1 MSVTSIAEAR
11 QRREASTAARYLPGV
26 TPFDPSNPA
35 HIEAWNAIHRL
46 GWAEKRA
53 REQKGGSDA

>member
-11 QRREASTAARYLPGV
+11 QRREASVAARYLPGV

-35 HIEAWNAIHRL
+35 HIEAWNAIHSL
-46 GWAEKRA
+46 GWAERRA
-53 REQKGGSDA
+53 REQRETGDA